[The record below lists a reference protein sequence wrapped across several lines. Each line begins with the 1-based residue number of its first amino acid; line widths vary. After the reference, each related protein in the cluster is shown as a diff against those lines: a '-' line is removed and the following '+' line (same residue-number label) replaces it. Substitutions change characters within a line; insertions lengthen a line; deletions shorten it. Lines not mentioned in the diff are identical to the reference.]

1 MFRYR
6 VIFFNAGGTLLQLK
20 GTTFPILYSRLI
32 SRFLDRKV
40 TPDEVYQAFRKAETW
55 VLFRRKPGLLFT
67 DLDQRKYQNVFYGQ
81 LGIKSRKK
89 INQIERKI
97 AEQLEMD
104 FVLEKGAKMLL
115 SILKQKYQIGLI
127 SNWDDSMRDILQD
140 LGILDY
146 FDSITLSEDV
156 GVSKPDLEI
165 FRSALA
171 DFSDIKP
178 KETVY
183 VGDDYQNDIIPAQKM
198 KMFAILYDKGS
209 AGMHGRPFQTEARCI
224 KIKELMELPNILKKH
239 EIVRNH

>member
-6 VIFFNAGGTLLQLK
+6 VIFLNAGGTLLQLK

-32 SRFLDRKV
+32 SRILDKQV
-40 TPDEVYQAFRKAETW
+40 SSDEIYQAFRKAETW

-67 DLDQRKYQNVFYGQ
+67 DLEQRKYQNAFYGQ

-97 AEQLEMD
+97 AEQLEID

-115 SILKQKYQIGLI
+115 RVLKQKYQLGLI
-127 SNWDDSMRDILQD
+127 SNWDDSMIDILQD

-146 FDSITLSEDV
+146 FDSITLSGDV
-156 GVSKPDLEI
+156 GVSKPDIEI
-165 FRSALA
+165 FRSALT
-171 DFSDIKP
+171 DFPEIKP

-183 VGDDYQNDIIPAQKM
+183 VGDDYQNDIIPAQQM
-198 KMFAILYDKGS
+198 RMFAILFDKGP
-209 AGMHGRPFQTEARCI
+209 AGMHGRPFQTEVKCI

-239 EIVRNH
+239 VMVRKH